1 MANAQIRIEVS
12 GPRGQ
17 MSHEMCSG
25 GTIDFGRQH
34 AKRGYPR
41 RSFTATS
48 NGLDLPIELLGP
60 RTKFFSYATSPEARA
75 NPATQLD
82 IYLGEQAPGE
92 YLEEHTIRVTG
103 PDGTTTHDFKVTMR
117 GTLAEEDDGSTS
129 TIISKLVRDKQITE
143 EDAFQRYWPAVAAHL
158 RGDRSV
164 QYIWRLTVK
173 RIENTLGGQAAGLSP
188 EARED
193 VCQRVSEKLWEA
205 YQRRSLRSNHP
216 GAFTGLIEIVV
227 SRCITDYWTKR
238 ARGPRIDPLD
248 VSNAG
253 DLVQRPSEALVGETW
268 QRRAI
273 ASYREA
279 VVEALLD
286 CPEKQRQAWQ
296 DPTLRVDKGPNPRAN
311 RSRAVRAM
319 VESLEPTYA
328 ELLAEFTEDDDG
340 FEAYDRAEQIIKQRA
355 DALNKQLTNAKWI
368 QRDADWIPVVLAE
381 LQ

>member
-1 MANAQIRIEVS
+1 MANAQIRIGVS
-12 GPRGQ
+12 GPRGLK
-17 MSHEMCSG
+17 SYEMRSG
-25 GTIDFGRQH
+25 EAVDFGRQH
-34 AKRGYPR
+34 AKRGFPR

-48 NGLDLPIELLGP
+48 DGLDLPIELLGP
-60 RTKFFSYATSPEARA
+60 RTKFFSYATSPEAGA
-75 NPATQLD
+75 NPAIQLD

-92 YLEEHTIRVTG
+92 YREEHTIRVTG
-103 PDGTTTHDFKVTMR
+103 PDGTTAHDFKVTMR

-158 RGDRSV
+158 RGDRSI

-173 RIENTLGGQAAGLSP
+173 RIENTLRGQAADLSP

-193 VCQRVSEKLWEA
+193 VCQTVSGKLWSRF
-205 YQRRSLRSNHP
+205 QKGGLPTHP
-216 GAFTGLIEIVV
+216 AKMTGKYIGDTV
-227 SRCITDYWTKR
+227 RNCICDHWTKLGR
-238 ARGPRIDPLD
+238 EPRLGPLD
-248 VSNAG
+248 DSNA
-253 DLVQRPSEALVGETW
+253 DALVQSPPDAIASDAW

-273 ASYREA
+273 TSYREA

-286 CPEKQRQAWQ
+286 CPERQRQAWQ
-296 DPTLRVDKGPNPRAN
+296 DPTLRVDKSPNPRAN

-328 ELLAEFTEDDDG
+328 ELLAEFTEDDDA

-355 DALNKQLTNAKWI
+355 DALNKQLTSAKWI

-381 LQ
+381 FQ

>member
-1 MANAQIRIEVS
+1 MSYEMRS
-12 GPRGQ
+12 G
-17 MSHEMCSG
+17 EMV
-25 GTIDFGRQH
+25 DFGRQH

-92 YLEEHTIRVTG
+92 YREEHTIRVTG

-129 TIISKLVRDKQITE
+129 TIISQLVRDKQITE

-173 RIENTLGGQAAGLSP
+173 RIENTLRGQVADLSP
-188 EARED
+188 QARED
-193 VCQRVSEKLWEA
+193 VCQTVSRKLWSRFQKGGLPTHPAPMTGDFIGETVRNCIRDHWKKLGRVPRIGPLDDSNVDA
-205 YQRRSLRSNHP
+205 LLQNPPDAIAGDDWQRS
-216 GAFTGLIEIVV
+216 VV
-227 SRCITDYWTKR
+227 S
-238 ARGPRIDPLD
+238 
-248 VSNAG
+248 SF
-253 DLVQRPSEALVGETW
+253 
-268 QRRAI
+268 
-273 ASYREA
+273 REA

-296 DPTLRVDKGPNPRAN
+296 DPTLRVDTSQNPRAN

-319 VESLEPTYA
+319 VESLEPTYG
-328 ELLAEFTEDDDG
+328 ELMAEFTGDDDG
-340 FEAYDRAEQIIKQRA
+340 FMAYDQPEKMIKQRA

-381 LQ
+381 FQ